1 MVGFDL
7 PASMADYAGRVACT
21 ARGGRTGVVSTLIGE
36 NESKESLVQ
45 LMALLRATDSEAI
58 IARRIAD
65 AHLQIAHCHEFD
77 YLVVNEDLGA
87 AHDQFQAVLVAELL
101 RRARQG
107 SLVRSFVRSAEGRA
121 PIAR

>member
-45 LMALLRATDSEAI
+45 LMALLRATDSE
-58 IARRIAD
+58 
-65 AHLQIAHCHEFD
+65 
-77 YLVVNEDLGA
+77 VP
-87 AHDQFQAVLVAELL
+87 
-101 RRARQG
+101 
-107 SLVRSFVRSAEGRA
+107 SLTRTRTRT
-121 PIAR
+121 RT

>member
-45 LMALLRATDSEAI
+45 LMALLRATDSEVPS
-58 IARRIAD
+58 RTRNRT
-65 AHLQIAHCHEFD
+65 LTRT
-77 YLVVNEDLGA
+77 LT
-87 AHDQFQAVLVAELL
+87 
-101 RRARQG
+101 RTRT
-107 SLVRSFVRSAEGRA
+107 
-121 PIAR
+121 